1 MYFFAKSEKIIRN
14 YKCMIQSR
22 QSSLRT
28 CKVSDFVILSKY
40 LIWHRYSKYLWIF
53 YKVDQLRNHLNN
65 ILPSYVTLNATILLC
80 FTLRTSS
87 SMSSFLNPLFLFL
100 LLLSVTIDFFLTFR
114 KQGHKKWAT
123 GRKVRNL
130 HPCLLSYQQMTT
142 TVNWI

>member
-1 MYFFAKSEKIIRN
+1 M
-14 YKCMIQSR
+14 
-22 QSSLRT
+22 
-28 CKVSDFVILSKY
+28 
-40 LIWHRYSKYLWIF
+40 
-53 YKVDQLRNHLNN
+53 VDQLRNHLNN

-142 TVNWI
+142 VNWISCKWLYLLISSRSESSKSAYFILFCPLCFFFFPECFIKFLQITSNQIVLNILQ